1 MVFLKEFF
9 KKVDIEKKISRR
21 QKFMKNFPGDKELIH
36 RNKIVSNGC
45 DLAPIL
51 YSVEQGLKSKISE
64 INDCQ

>member
-1 MVFLKEFF
+1 
-9 KKVDIEKKISRR
+9 
-21 QKFMKNFPGDKELIH
+21 MKNFPGDKELIH